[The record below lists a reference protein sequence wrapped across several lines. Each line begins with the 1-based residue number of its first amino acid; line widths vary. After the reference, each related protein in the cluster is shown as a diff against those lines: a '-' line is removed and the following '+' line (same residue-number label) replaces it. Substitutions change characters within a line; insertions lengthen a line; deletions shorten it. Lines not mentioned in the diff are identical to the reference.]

1 MPRSIGIGAR
11 QAINPTRAAVRHD
24 VRGDYAVA
32 CVVVMVLTL
41 IFVVWSQAAAH
52 WFLLPLMACGVL
64 AGTDVVR
71 WLRGR
76 LDLFD
81 PRTIVACLAF
91 YGFFVAPFLNVI
103 WDQYGIGDM
112 VISGDWRPWLG
123 AMASLNALGL
133 IAYRIADNQ
142 IFRRTKPSMSKWE
155 IDQRRFYPIFA
166 CVLLISAAGVLAY
179 LWQLGGIVGEVRA
192 FESNQEAFV
201 GKGWMLVFAWPL
213 AVLSFLTVVFTLTDR
228 KTNGEHRLTIGILL
242 LGLAGIG
249 HFLLMGWYGSRS
261 ATIWAL
267 FWMAGIIHYRF
278 RKLPPRITALGL
290 ILLVTFMY
298 FYGFYK
304 EQKRFGLEV
313 LRSPSMWLEPKG
325 YQRDIKYLL
334 LGDLARSDSN
344 AYILHNLVKDPGEYN
359 YRWGLTYAGAFSILV
374 PRNFW
379 PSRPMFKVDAGTE
392 AQFGKG
398 AQYDSTRVYGL
409 SGEALL
415 NFGPAGVVPMFAFFG
430 GLLGWYRRKLMSWG
444 PSDAR
449 LFLAPFFTIMFLTG
463 FVYDSDNVVYFSL
476 TEGALISAAL
486 FAASKHLSFN
496 TQKRTFESSTGS

>member
-1 MPRSIGIGAR
+1 MNGVRPEKAMPRR
-11 QAINPTRAAVRHD
+11 TP
-24 VRGDYAVA
+24 RGDYAVA
-32 CVVVMVLTL
+32 ALFVLILTL
-41 IFVVWSQAAAH
+41 VFLWWSESVTH
-52 WFLLPLMACGVL
+52 WFVLPVMACGVL
-64 AGTDVVR
+64 AGADVVR

-91 YGFFVAPFLNVI
+91 YGFFIAPFLNVI

-112 VISGDWRPWLG
+112 VISGDWRLWLG

-133 IAYRIADNQ
+133 VAYRIADNF
-142 IFRRTKPSMSKWE
+142 IFRRANPSRSRWE
-155 IDQRRFYPIFA
+155 INRKRFYPIFA
-166 CVLLISAAGVLAY
+166 FVLVISAGGVLAY
-179 LWQLGGIVGEVRA
+179 LWQLGGIVGEVHA

-201 GKGWMLVFAWPL
+201 GKGWMLVLAWPL
-213 AVLSFLTVVFTLTDR
+213 AVLSFLAVVVTLTDTR
-228 KTNGEHRLTIGILL
+228 TYGKHRLTVGILL
-242 LGLAGIG
+242 LSLAGIG

-267 FWMAGIIHYRF
+267 FWMAGIVHYRF
-278 RKLPPRITALGL
+278 RKLPPKVTALGL
-290 ILLVTFMY
+290 LLLVTFMY

-304 EQKRFGLEV
+304 EQKRSGLEV

-344 AYILHNLVKDPGEYN
+344 AYILHNLVKDPGEYDF
-359 YRWGLTYAGAFSILV
+359 RWGLTYVGAFGILI

-379 PSRPMFKVDAGTE
+379 PTRPSFKVDAGTE

-415 NFGPAGVVPMFAFFG
+415 NFGPWGVVPMFAFYG
-430 GLLGWYRRKLMSWG
+430 GLLGWYRKKLRSWN
-444 PSDAR
+444 PEDAR
-449 LFLAPFFTIMFLTG
+449 LLLAPFFTIMFLTG

-476 TEGALISAAL
+476 TEGALICVAVY
-486 FAASKHLSFN
+486 AASNRFSRN
-496 TQKRTFESSTGS
+496 APMGTVESSTDS